1 MVAEKSAYA
10 AAKAGVLAL
19 MQAVS
24 QEERKNGVRANAV
37 APTMIRTAMN
47 VSDMGADRNYVE
59 RESVAD
65 AVRWLC
71 SDGARDVTGQTIRLG
86 A

>member
-1 MVAEKSAYA
+1 
-10 AAKAGVLAL
+10 VLAL

-24 QEERKNGVRANAV
+24 QEERDAGVRANAI
-37 APTMIRTAMN
+37 APTMVRTAMN
-47 VSDMGADRNYVE
+47 VSEMGADRNYVE

>member
-1 MVAEKSAYA
+1 
-10 AAKAGVLAL
+10 
-19 MQAVS
+19 
-24 QEERKNGVRANAV
+24 
-37 APTMIRTAMN
+37 
-47 VSDMGADRNYVE
+47 MGADRNYVE

-71 SDGARDVTGQTIRLG
+71 SDAARDVTGQTIRLG